1 MVEVLKNQLVLEG
14 HDKQFL
20 LNRLSSFLKQQQE
33 YQKKVRQAEHHREY
47 RGERERGSR
56 AGNSD

>member
-20 LNRLSSFLKQQQE
+20 LNRLSSFLKQHQD
-33 YQKKVRQAEHHREY
+33 YQKKVRQSEQR
-47 RGERERGSR
+47 RERG
-56 AGNSD
+56 DE